1 LSSIRT
7 VPLIVR
13 MNVVQHIFVFI
24 TIFELDSA
32 QLRSCLLEKDQPRIC
47 FKAIEGEKGYVNP
60 FPVHLTTQL
69 YLKEIVS
76 IDEGE
81 KSITLE
87 INLYSAWKDPRIT
100 ISNETAK

>member
-1 LSSIRT
+1 
-7 VPLIVR
+7 
-13 MNVVQHIFVFI
+13 MNVVQHTMVFF
-24 TIFELDSA
+24 TIFELGSA
-32 QLRSCLLEKDQPRIC
+32 QLRSCLLEEDQPRIC

-60 FPVHLTTQL
+60 FPVPLTTQF

-87 INLYSAWKDPRIT
+87 INLISSWKDPRIT
-100 ISNETAK
+100 ISNETEK

>member
-1 LSSIRT
+1 
-7 VPLIVR
+7 
-13 MNVVQHIFVFI
+13 MNAVQHVLVFV
-24 TIFELDSA
+24 TIFELGSP

-47 FKAIEGEKGYVNP
+47 FKTIEGEKGYVNP

-87 INLYSAWKDPRIT
+87 INLFSSWKDPRIT
-100 ISNETAK
+100 ASNETAK

>member
-1 LSSIRT
+1 
-7 VPLIVR
+7 
-13 MNVVQHIFVFI
+13 MNVVQQSIVCI
-24 TIFELDSA
+24 TIFELGSA
-32 QLRSCLLEKDQPRIC
+32 QLRSCLQEKDQPRIC

-76 IDEGE
+76 IDEAE

-87 INLYSAWKDPRIT
+87 LNLFSSWKDPRIT

>member
-1 LSSIRT
+1 
-7 VPLIVR
+7 
-13 MNVVQHIFVFI
+13 MVFI
-24 TIFELDSA
+24 TIIELGSA

-60 FPVHLTTQL
+60 FPLPLTTQL

-76 IDEGE
+76 IDEGD
-81 KSITLE
+81 KSITME
-87 INLYSAWKDPRIT
+87 INLISSWKDPRIT

>member
-1 LSSIRT
+1 
-7 VPLIVR
+7 
-13 MNVVQHIFVFI
+13 MNVVQHMLVFI

-32 QLRSCLLEKDQPRIC
+32 QLKSCLQEKDQPRIC

-60 FPVHLTTQL
+60 FPVPLTTQL

-76 IDEGE
+76 IDEDE

-87 INLYSAWKDPRIT
+87 INLISNWKDPRIA

>member
-1 LSSIRT
+1 ML
-7 VPLIVR
+7 
-13 MNVVQHIFVFI
+13 VFI

-32 QLRSCLLEKDQPRIC
+32 QLKSCLLEKDQPRIC

-76 IDEGE
+76 IDEDE
-81 KSITLE
+81 KSITME
-87 INLYSAWKDPRIT
+87 MNLATYWKDPRIT
-100 ISNETAK
+100 ISNETTK

>member
-1 LSSIRT
+1 
-7 VPLIVR
+7 
-13 MNVVQHIFVFI
+13 MNLVQHIFVFI

-47 FKAIEGEKGYVNP
+47 FIAIEGEKGYVNP

-100 ISNETAK
+100 ISNETEK